1 MKKYF
6 KTTVLLVASLILC
19 FSACKTNSDDD
30 SSSGGAGSSA
40 VSSGGGS
47 STVAITGIK
56 LSESTVNIAVGAE
69 TGPLTVT
76 VTPENASNKTVSW
89 SSSDETIA
97 TIDKTT
103 GKIKGIAAGTATITA
118 SANDGSGIKATCSVI
133 VNKIINLSEVTSNTT
148 VENGTTIIGTL
159 SKAVQIK
166 IADGATVTL
175 NGVSIN
181 PDRKLI
187 GIKSDGLTCEGD
199 AIIILADG
207 SENTVV
213 GMTEYS
219 IGNGGAGIYIPSG
232 KTLTVK
238 GSTGI
243 LIAKGA
249 SGAAGIGGNASSD
262 GGNIIIEGGVI
273 NATGTTGIGG
283 GYSDC
288 GDITIK
294 GGTITA
300 TPGGYHAAIGA
311 SGGKKCG
318 NILIEGGTVTATAG
332 GQSAAIGGGS
342 EMTVFPRGGGAG
354 TKVKSVCGNITITNT
369 VTKIT
374 VSKSDSEPGPNTIG
388 AGKNSDCGTVTI
400 GGVVGAITE
409 SPYTYQP

>member
-1 MKKYF
+1 MKKLF
-6 KTTVLLVASLILC
+6 KATAFFAASLLLALT
-19 FSACKTNSDDD
+19 ACKTNSDD
-30 SSSGGAGSSA
+30 G
-40 VSSGGGS
+40 SSGGGGGGGGIP
-47 STVAITGIK
+47 VTGIK
-56 LSESTVNIAVGAE
+56 LSETSVTVAVGAE
-69 TGPLTVT
+69 TGPLSVI

-89 SSSDETIA
+89 SCSDTNVA
-97 TIDKTT
+97 SIDKTT
-103 GKIKGIAAGTATITA
+103 GKIKGLSKGTTTITA
-118 SANDGSGIKATCSVI
+118 TANDGSGCKATCSII
-133 VNKIINLSEVTSNTT
+133 VNKIINLSEIT
-148 VENGTTIIGTL
+148 ENITIDDGSTIIGTL

-181 PDRKLI
+181 PDRKLT
-187 GIKSDGLTCEGD
+187 GITSDGITCEGD

-213 GMTEYS
+213 GMTKYTV
-219 IGNGGAGIYIPSG
+219 GNGGAGIYIPSG

-249 SGAAGIGGNASSD
+249 SMAAGIGGNASSD

-273 NATGTTGIGG
+273 NATGQTGIGG

-300 TPGGYHAAIGA
+300 TPDGYSAAIGA
-311 SGGKKCG
+311 SGAKKCG

-342 EMTVFPRGGGAG
+342 EMDVFPPGGGYS

-374 VSKSDSEPGPNTIG
+374 VSKSASAPGPNTIG

>member
-1 MKKYF
+1 MKKLF
-6 KTTVLLVASLILC
+6 KATALFAASLLLALT
-19 FSACKTNSDDD
+19 ACKTNSDD
-30 SSSGGAGSSA
+30 G
-40 VSSGGGS
+40 SSGGGGIP
-47 STVAITGIK
+47 VTGIK
-56 LSESTVNIAVGAE
+56 LSETSVTVGVGAE
-69 TGPLTVT
+69 TGPLSVT

-89 SSSDETIA
+89 SCSDTNVA
-97 TIDKTT
+97 SIDKTT
-103 GKIKGIAAGTATITA
+103 GKIKGLSKGTATITA
-118 SANDGSGIKATCSVI
+118 TANDGSGCKATCSII
-133 VNKIINLSEVTSNTT
+133 VNKIINLSEIT
-148 VENGTTIIGTL
+148 ENITIDDGTTIIGTL

-181 PDRKLI
+181 PDGKLT
-187 GIKSDGLTCEGD
+187 GITSDGITCEGD

-213 GMTEYS
+213 GMTKYP
-219 IGNGGAGIYIPSG
+219 IGNGGAGIYIRSG
-232 KTLTVK
+232 KTLTLK

-249 SGAAGIGGNASSD
+249 SMAAGIGGNASSD

-273 NATGTTGIGG
+273 NATGQTGIGG

-300 TPGGYHAAIGA
+300 TPSGWNAAIGA

-332 GQSAAIGGGS
+332 GQSAAIGGGT
-342 EMTVFPRGGGAG
+342 EMNVQISGSSAS

-374 VSKSDSEPGPNTIG
+374 VSKSASEPGPYTIG

>member
-1 MKKYF
+1 MKKLF
-6 KTTVLLVASLILC
+6 KATAFFAASLLLALT
-19 FSACKTNSDDD
+19 ACKINSDD
-30 SSSGGAGSSA
+30 G
-40 VSSGGGS
+40 SSGGGGIP
-47 STVAITGIK
+47 VTGIK
-56 LSESTVNIAVGAE
+56 LSETSVTVAVGAE
-69 TGPLTVT
+69 TGPLSVT

-89 SSSDETIA
+89 SCSDTNVA
-97 TIDKTT
+97 SIDKTT
-103 GKIKGIAAGTATITA
+103 GKIKGLSKGTATITA
-118 SANDGSGIKATCSVI
+118 TANDGSGCKATCSII
-133 VNKIINLSEVTSNTT
+133 VNKIINLSEIT
-148 VENGTTIIGTL
+148 ENITIDDGTTIIGTL

-181 PDRKLI
+181 PDGKLT
-187 GIKSDGLTCEGD
+187 GITSDGITCEGD

-213 GMTEYS
+213 GMTEYP

-243 LIAKGA
+243 LTAKGA

-273 NATGTTGIGG
+273 NATGQTGIGG

-374 VSKSDSEPGPNTIG
+374 VSKSASAPGPNTIG
-388 AGKNSDCGTVTI
+388 AGNNSICGTVTI
-400 GGVVGAITE
+400 GGVEGAITE

>member
-1 MKKYF
+1 MKKLF
-6 KTTVLLVASLILC
+6 KATALFAASLLLALT
-19 FSACKTNSDDD
+19 ACKTNSDD
-30 SSSGGAGSSA
+30 G
-40 VSSGGGS
+40 SSGGGGIP
-47 STVAITGIK
+47 VTGIK
-56 LSESTVNIAVGAE
+56 LSETSVTVGVGAE
-69 TGPLTVT
+69 TGPLSVT

-89 SSSDETIA
+89 SCSDTNVA
-97 TIDKTT
+97 SIDKTT
-103 GKIKGIAAGTATITA
+103 GKIKGLSKGTATITA
-118 SANDGSGIKATCSVI
+118 TANDGSGCKATCSII
-133 VNKIINLSEVTSNTT
+133 VNKIINLSEIT
-148 VENGTTIIGTL
+148 ENITIDDGTTIIGTL

-181 PDRKLI
+181 PDGKLT
-187 GIKSDGLTCEGD
+187 GITSDGITCEGD

-213 GMTEYS
+213 GMTKYP
-219 IGNGGAGIYIPSG
+219 IGNGGAGIYIRSG
-232 KTLTVK
+232 KTLTLK

-249 SGAAGIGGNASSD
+249 SMAAGIGGNASSD

-273 NATGTTGIGG
+273 NATGQTGIGG

-300 TPGGYHAAIGA
+300 TPSGWNAAIGA

-332 GQSAAIGGGS
+332 GQSAAIGGGT
-342 EMTVFPRGGGAG
+342 EMNVQISGSSAS

-374 VSKSDSEPGPNTIG
+374 VSKSASDPGPNTIG
-388 AGKNSDCGTVTI
+388 AGMNSDCGTVTI